1 MGMMGIMKRVLRTV
15 ALATASLCSA
25 PALAQ
30 SPGVTVSE
38 STLSLNEGSAG
49 TYTLVLNT
57 VPSATTTVTATS
69 DNPSVT
75 VDSDATS
82 QTQALTFTTSDW
94 NSAQTV
100 TVTATQD
107 GDSGDESVTISH
119 AVTGYGSVATTT
131 SVAVTVTDDDAP
143 SLSLV
148 SVALGTDPPSP
159 DRRGGTIVTWWVN
172 GLDNE
177 MRSATGD
184 SYLLATTAPQV
195 VRFEGIGSNE
205 EDRHVFCREKNI
217 GNSEFRLFGFPAIP
231 NYIPRSSCRRVG
243 ESRSSMT
250 VELSQEEI
258 DFGGVVWH
266 ATQSHSYSGS
276 YSVSGHWVPIVAAA
290 DVADVALSPPFNT
303 AQTNYSGLI
312 AGNALQITPVFDPD
326 TVAVSVNNATST
338 TVASGLSYAAYN
350 LNTADRAIN
359 TVAVEVVGSGVATS
373 TYMLRL
379 EYRAAG
385 LLSFAS
391 GVSGKSFTVGRPIA
405 LFQVPATVGGEGTVR
420 YSARG
425 LPAGLWFDADGRGRC
440 GLPRSVC
447 GTPSEAGSW
456 TVSVTARDGAGG
468 DAALTFSV
476 DVVAEG
482 DAEAEPPAAVP
493 DAALREATAR
503 ALGVEASS
511 LTEADLLA
519 LSSLSA
525 AWSGVTNLAGL
536 SAASNL
542 RRLELGGNAVADL
555 SELSGLRLL
564 EHLDLSDNAVSDLS
578 ELSGLTRLETLL
590 LSGNRVSDLSP
601 LRGMAGLRS
610 LFLDGNAVS
619 DLTPVV
625 FLESLEEL
633 SLSGNPLGG
642 LSPLCALRKLKRLWL
657 AASGLSD
664 LSELSC
670 LTGLERL
677 WLADNAVEDVG
688 PLRGMRALEWLDLE
702 RNAVAGV
709 APLRRLNALTRL
721 RLGSNRV
728 SDAGPLAANDG
739 LAAGD
744 VAGLRGNP
752 LSEASIQRHVPA
764 LRERGV
770 AVLAGLPSPW
780 FAASGDASGRR
791 SFMRLIN
798 RSDVAGEALVWGVDD
813 AGERFGPARLSIG
826 AGRTA
831 HFNSE
836 DLEFGNAAK
845 GLADGLGAPTA
856 GDWRLEVL
864 STLDLEA
871 QTFLRA
877 SGGPPS
883 ALHDGLPRVGGT
895 LRAAFLPAGRER
907 SPAGALRVS
916 NPTGSDATA
925 YAWGVDEAG
934 VGRLATGL
942 VAPAGRAVTVTAS
955 ELERWR
961 MGSGRGLGRGAG
973 NWRLELTAPWPL
985 AAQALAVG
993 DGGRTGN
1000 LSGPAVALGPGVVAR
1015 VPLFPPASAAGR
1027 VGVARVWNLGAAAG
1041 EVLVTA
1047 VDDAGVSAGPVV
1059 LALEAFETAEFDSRE
1074 LEEGGGPLA
1083 EGVGAPTRGSWRLE
1097 LRAQFGARVHARA
1110 VGAGGYATGLLEAA
1124 PRSGGAARVSVFNPG
1139 SNRAQRGL
1147 LRLANDGAEDAAATI
1162 EGVDDA
1168 GRAGGAVS
1176 VTVPAGEALWLSA
1189 AELESGDAGFE
1200 GSLGDGE
1207 GKWRLTV
1214 SSAAPLTVMS
1224 LVEDERG
1231 AIGNLSTPGRR

>member
-1 MGMMGIMKRVLRTV
+1 M
-15 ALATASLCSA
+15 
-25 PALAQ
+25 
-30 SPGVTVSE
+30 
-38 STLSLNEGSAG
+38 
-49 TYTLVLNT
+49 
-57 VPSATTTVTATS
+57 TVTA
-69 DNPSVT
+69 V
-75 VDSDATS
+75 
-82 QTQALTFTTSDW
+82 
-94 NSAQTV
+94 
-100 TVTATQD
+100 QD

-131 SVAVTVTDDDAP
+131 SVAVAVTDDDTP

-159 DRRGGTIVTWWVN
+159 DRRGGTIVTWWIN

-184 SYLLATTAPQV
+184 AYLLATTAPQV

-205 EDRHVFCREKNI
+205 EDRHLFCREKNI
-217 GNSEFRLFGFPAIP
+217 GNQEFRLFGFFGIP
-231 NYIPRSSCRRVG
+231 NTIPRSSCRRVG

-338 TVASGLSYAAYN
+338 TVASGLSHAAYN

-359 TVAVEVVGSGVATS
+359 TVAVEVVGSGGATS

-420 YSARG
+420 YSVRG

-456 TVSVTARDGAGG
+456 TVSVTARDGAGAT
-468 DAALTFSV
+468 AALTFSV

-482 DAEAEPPAAVP
+482 DAEAGPPAAVP
-493 DAALREATAR
+493 DAALREAAAR

-525 AWSGVTNLAGL
+525 PWSGVSSLSGL

-542 RRLELGGNAVADL
+542 RRLELGGNAVSDL
-555 SELSGLRLL
+555 SELSGRLRLL

-578 ELSGLTRLETLL
+578 ALSGLTRLETLL
-590 LSGNRVSDLSP
+590 LSGNQVSDISP

-619 DLTPVV
+619 DLAPVV

-633 SLSGNPLGG
+633 SLSGNPLGE

-657 AASGLSD
+657 AGSGLSD

-688 PLRGMRALEWLDLE
+688 PLSGMRRLAWLDLE
-702 RNAVAGV
+702 RNAVSDV
-709 APLRRLNALTRL
+709 APLGRLRALTRL

-728 SDAGPLAANDG
+728 SDAGPLAANEG
-739 LAAGD
+739 LGEGD

-752 LSEASIQRHVPA
+752 LSEESIQRHVPA
-764 LRERGV
+764 LRERG
-770 AVLAGLPSPW
+770 ATVLAGLSSPW
-780 FAASGDASGRR
+780 FASAGDAAGRQ
-791 SFMRLIN
+791 SFVRLVN
-798 RSDVAGEALVWGVDD
+798 RSEVAGEALVWGLDD
-813 AGERFGPARLSIG
+813 AGARFGPARLAIG

-836 DLEFGNAAK
+836 DLERGNAAK
-845 GLADGLGAPTA
+845 GLTDGIGAPVA
-856 GDWRLEVL
+856 GDWRLEIL

-877 SGGPPS
+877 PGGPLS
-883 ALHDGLPRVGGT
+883 ALHDGLPRVGET

-916 NPTGSDATA
+916 NPTGADETVM
-925 YAWGVDEAG
+925 AWGFDDAG
-934 VGRLATGL
+934 RGRLATGL
-942 VAPAGRAVTVTAS
+942 VAPAGRAVTVSAS
-955 ELERWR
+955 DLERWR
-961 MGSGRGLGRGAG
+961 LGAGRGLGRGEG
-973 NWRLELTAPWPL
+973 NWRLELAAPWPL
-985 AAQALAVG
+985 EAQALAVG
-993 DGGRTGN
+993 DGGRVGN
-1000 LSGPAVALGPGVVAR
+1000 LSGAAAALGPGVVAR
-1015 VPLFPPASAAGR
+1015 VPLFPPASATGR

-1041 EVLVTA
+1041 EVLVAA
-1047 VDDAGVSAGPVV
+1047 VDDAGVRAGPVA
-1059 LALEAFETAEFDSRE
+1059 LALEAFAAAEFDSRE

-1083 EGVGAPTRGSWRLE
+1083 EGVGASTRGSWRLE

-1139 SNRAQRGL
+1139 SNLAQRSL
-1147 LRLANDGAEDAAATI
+1147 LRLANDGADDAMATI

-1168 GRAGGAVS
+1168 GRAGGEVL

-1189 AELESGDAGFE
+1189 SELEEGGAGFE

-1214 SSAAPLTVMS
+1214 SSSAPLAVMS
-1224 LVEDERG
+1224 LVEDEQG
-1231 AIGNLSTPGRR
+1231 ALSNLSTPGRR

>member
-1 MGMMGIMKRVLRTV
+1 MPRHCR
-15 ALATASLCSA
+15 
-25 PALAQ
+25 PALSRPSGGDGGAGAARR
-30 SPGVTVSE
+30 PG
-38 STLSLNEGSAG
+38 G
-49 TYTLVLNT
+49 
-57 VPSATTTVTATS
+57 
-69 DNPSVT
+69 
-75 VDSDATS
+75 
-82 QTQALTFTTSDW
+82 
-94 NSAQTV
+94 
-100 TVTATQD
+100 
-107 GDSGDESVTISH
+107 
-119 AVTGYGSVATTT
+119 
-131 SVAVTVTDDDAP
+131 
-143 SLSLV
+143 
-148 SVALGTDPPSP
+148 
-159 DRRGGTIVTWWVN
+159 
-172 GLDNE
+172 
-177 MRSATGD
+177 
-184 SYLLATTAPQV
+184 
-195 VRFEGIGSNE
+195 
-205 EDRHVFCREKNI
+205 
-217 GNSEFRLFGFPAIP
+217 RLP
-231 NYIPRSSCRRVG
+231 
-243 ESRSSMT
+243 
-250 VELSQEEI
+250 
-258 DFGGVVWH
+258 
-266 ATQSHSYSGS
+266 
-276 YSVSGHWVPIVAAA
+276 
-290 DVADVALSPPFNT
+290 
-303 AQTNYSGLI
+303 
-312 AGNALQITPVFDPD
+312 
-326 TVAVSVNNATST
+326 
-338 TVASGLSYAAYN
+338 
-350 LNTADRAIN
+350 
-359 TVAVEVVGSGVATS
+359 
-373 TYMLRL
+373 
-379 EYRAAG
+379 
-385 LLSFAS
+385 FAS
-391 GVSGKSFTVGRPIA
+391 GVSGRSFTVGRAIA
-405 LFQVPATVGGEGTVR
+405 LFEVPAAVGGEGTVR

-425 LPAGLWFDADGRGRC
+425 LPPGLWFDADGRGQC

-456 TVSVTARDGAGG
+456 TATVTARDGAGAT
-468 DAALTFSV
+468 AALTFQV
-476 DVVAEG
+476 EVVAEG
-482 DAEAEPPAAVP
+482 DADAGPPAVVP
-493 DAALREATAR
+493 DAALREAVAR

-511 LTEADLLA
+511 LTEGRLLA

-525 AWSGVTNLAGL
+525 PWSGVSSLAGL

-542 RRLELGGNAVADL
+542 RRLELGGNAVSDL

-564 EHLDLSDNAVSDLS
+564 EHLDLSDNALTDLS
-578 ELSGLTRLETLL
+578 ELSGLARLETLL
-590 LSGNRVSDLSP
+590 LSGNRVSDLWP
-601 LRGMAGLRS
+601 LRGMVGLRS

-619 DLTPVV
+619 DLAPVV

-633 SLSGNPLGG
+633 SLSGNPLVG
-642 LSPLCALRKLKRLWL
+642 LSPLCALRELKRLWL

-677 WLADNAVEDVG
+677 WLADNAVVDAG

-709 APLRRLNALTRL
+709 GPLRRLRALERL

-744 VAGLRGNP
+744 VLGLRGNP
-752 LSEASIQRHVPA
+752 LSEASILQHVPA

-780 FAASGDASGRR
+780 FAASADAAGRR

-798 RSDVAGEALVWGVDD
+798 RSEVAGEALVWGVDD

-856 GDWRLEVL
+856 GGWRLEVL

-883 ALHDGLPRVGGT
+883 ALHDGLPRVGGA

-1047 VDDAGVSAGPVV
+1047 VDDAGVSAGPVS
-1059 LALEAFETAEFDSRE
+1059 LALAAFAAAEFDSRE

-1083 EGVGAPTRGSWRLE
+1083 EGVGAPTRGSWRLD
-1097 LRAQFGARVHARA
+1097 LRAGFGARVHARA

-1124 PRSGGAARVSVFNPG
+1124 PRSGGVARVSMFNPG
-1139 SNRAQRGL
+1139 SNRTQRSL
-1147 LRLANDGAEDAAATI
+1147 LRLVNDGAEDAMATI

-1168 GRAGGAVS
+1168 GRAGGTVS

-1189 AELESGDAGFE
+1189 AELESGGAGFE
-1200 GSLGDGE
+1200 GSLGDGA

-1214 SSAAPLTVMS
+1214 SSDAPLAVMS
-1224 LVEDERG
+1224 LVEDEEG
-1231 AIGNLSTPGRR
+1231 ALSNLSTPGRR

>member
-1 MGMMGIMKRVLRTV
+1 M
-15 ALATASLCSA
+15 
-25 PALAQ
+25 
-30 SPGVTVSE
+30 
-38 STLSLNEGSAG
+38 
-49 TYTLVLNT
+49 
-57 VPSATTTVTATS
+57 
-69 DNPSVT
+69 
-75 VDSDATS
+75 
-82 QTQALTFTTSDW
+82 
-94 NSAQTV
+94 
-100 TVTATQD
+100 
-107 GDSGDESVTISH
+107 
-119 AVTGYGSVATTT
+119 
-131 SVAVTVTDDDAP
+131 
-143 SLSLV
+143 
-148 SVALGTDPPSP
+148 
-159 DRRGGTIVTWWVN
+159 
-172 GLDNE
+172 
-177 MRSATGD
+177 
-184 SYLLATTAPQV
+184 
-195 VRFEGIGSNE
+195 
-205 EDRHVFCREKNI
+205 
-217 GNSEFRLFGFPAIP
+217 
-231 NYIPRSSCRRVG
+231 
-243 ESRSSMT
+243 
-250 VELSQEEI
+250 
-258 DFGGVVWH
+258 
-266 ATQSHSYSGS
+266 
-276 YSVSGHWVPIVAAA
+276 
-290 DVADVALSPPFNT
+290 
-303 AQTNYSGLI
+303 
-312 AGNALQITPVFDPD
+312 
-326 TVAVSVNNATST
+326 
-338 TVASGLSYAAYN
+338 
-350 LNTADRAIN
+350 
-359 TVAVEVVGSGVATS
+359 
-373 TYMLRL
+373 
-379 EYRAAG
+379 
-385 LLSFAS
+385 
-391 GVSGKSFTVGRPIA
+391 
-405 LFQVPATVGGEGTVR
+405 
-420 YSARG
+420 
-425 LPAGLWFDADGRGRC
+425 
-440 GLPRSVC
+440 
-447 GTPSEAGSW
+447 
-456 TVSVTARDGAGG
+456 
-468 DAALTFSV
+468 
-476 DVVAEG
+476 
-482 DAEAEPPAAVP
+482 
-493 DAALREATAR
+493 
-503 ALGVEASS
+503 
-511 LTEADLLA
+511 
-519 LSSLSA
+519 
-525 AWSGVTNLAGL
+525 
-536 SAASNL
+536 
-542 RRLELGGNAVADL
+542 
-555 SELSGLRLL
+555 
-564 EHLDLSDNAVSDLS
+564 DLSDNAVSDLS

-633 SLSGNPLGG
+633 SLSGNPLAG
-642 LSPLCALRKLKRLWL
+642 LSPLCALRGLKRLWL

-770 AVLAGLPSPW
+770 AVLAGLPAPW
-780 FAASGDASGRR
+780 FAASADASGRR

-798 RSDVAGEALVWGVDD
+798 RSEVAGEALVWGVDD

-856 GDWRLEVL
+856 GGWRLEVL

-942 VAPAGRAVTVTAS
+942 VAPAGRMVTVTAS

-1000 LSGPAVALGPGVVAR
+1000 LSGAAVALGPGVVAR
-1015 VPLFPPASAAGR
+1015 VPLFPPASASGR

-1047 VDDAGVSAGPVV
+1047 VDDAGVSAGPVA
-1059 LALEAFETAEFDSRE
+1059 LALEAFAAAEFDSRE

-1124 PRSGGAARVSVFNPG
+1124 PRSGGVARVSMFNPG
-1139 SNRAQRGL
+1139 SNRAQRSL
-1147 LRLANDGAEDAAATI
+1147 LRLVNDGAEDAAATI

-1189 AELESGDAGFE
+1189 AELESGGAGFA
-1200 GSLGDGE
+1200 GSLGGGA

-1214 SSAAPLTVMS
+1214 SSDAPLAVMS
-1224 LVEDERG
+1224 LVEDEEG
-1231 AIGNLSTPGRR
+1231 ALSNLSTPGRR